1 MNPFLDEL
9 VLISAV
15 HPSLKLNISA
25 ETQLKNPPE
34 RVDYSFA
41 KARLDPWM
49 PEASPSVSYSQVAG
63 SASLEGGSQDK
74 RKLLSRR

>member
-34 RVDYSFA
+34 RVANSFA
-41 KARLDPWM
+41 KARLEPWM
-49 PEASPSVSYSQVAG
+49 SKTFPSD
-63 SASLEGGSQDK
+63 L
-74 RKLLSRR
+74 KLLSRR